1 MSDLNNCACG
11 KRKEEEEEHLR
22 QRLKPNLFFSKVS
35 GLPCPALRMS
45 AYSSF
50 LLGHHPFVIVIVNCN
65 LDLLPL
71 AQQVNINFYPTQVR
85 SFGYPCQCLTN
96 GLTAV

>member
-11 KRKEEEEEHLR
+11 KRKEEGERLR

-50 LLGHHPFVIVIVNCN
+50 LLGHHPFVIVIVNRN

-71 AQQVNINFYPTQVR
+71 SQQVNMNLRT
-85 SFGYPCQCLTN
+85 
-96 GLTAV
+96 GLG